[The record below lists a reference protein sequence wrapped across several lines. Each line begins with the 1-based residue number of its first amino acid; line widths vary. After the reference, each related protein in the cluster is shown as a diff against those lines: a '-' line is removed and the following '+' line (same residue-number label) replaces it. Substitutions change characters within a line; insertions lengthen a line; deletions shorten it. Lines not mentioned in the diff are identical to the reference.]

1 MINHFLLLL
10 HLFLY
15 FFCRSKSLE
24 MLGNI
29 FNLLVDIDIG
39 YVLSANLNIIRDRK
53 RKKLIQKGPSYR
65 ERSSINWDS

>member
-1 MINHFLLLL
+1 
-10 HLFLY
+10 
-15 FFCRSKSLE
+15 

-53 RKKLIQKGPSYR
+53 RRKLIQKGPSYR